1 MNYMDTL
8 PSTSSSTPAPPSPQ
22 TRTGSMA
29 KEVAPLSPAP
39 VESPVITEFG
49 KETEL
54 PAEVAKAGVRMRS
67 DSVVLPKIVERMG
80 VAPLGDSVAI
90 AAPPPT
96 IALPLTDDQI
106 AKGLHQSILSSWRWL
121 AEWCKRQL
129 QQVHLTITSI
139 SGKTVRTKVS

>member
-8 PSTSSSTPAPPSPQ
+8 PHTSSSPPAPPPQ
-22 TRTGSMA
+22 TTTGSMA
-29 KEVAPLSPAP
+29 KEVAPLSPVP
-39 VESPVITEFG
+39 VESPVVTEVG

-80 VAPLGDSVAI
+80 VTPAGGAVAV
-90 AAPPPT
+90 AAPAPT